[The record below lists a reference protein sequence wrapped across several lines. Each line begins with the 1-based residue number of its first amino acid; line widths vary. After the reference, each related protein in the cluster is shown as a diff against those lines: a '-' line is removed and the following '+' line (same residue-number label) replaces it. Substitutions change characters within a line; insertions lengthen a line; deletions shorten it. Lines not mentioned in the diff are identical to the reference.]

1 MEIKISIILCTTISL
16 SGVYISKCRDFRRR
30 RRLYRTVLYIVLAFF
45 FTHRQCEP
53 DCRKL
58 REQIDPE
65 LNLAHKNKR

>member
-30 RRLYRTVLYIVLAFF
+30 RLYSIIYSIYSPLFF